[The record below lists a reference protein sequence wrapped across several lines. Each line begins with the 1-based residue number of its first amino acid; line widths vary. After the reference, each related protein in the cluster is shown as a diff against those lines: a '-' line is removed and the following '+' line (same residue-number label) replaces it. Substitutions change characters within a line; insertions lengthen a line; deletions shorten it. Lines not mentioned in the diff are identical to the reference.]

1 MWCKNL
7 KPKYSMRIA
16 LQKIQCYVPASLPPP
31 SSYFILISA
40 LISFFDYYE
49 ILYVLENFDKSSSFL
64 DYFLKFSVQLQNV
77 WNHWYI

>member
-1 MWCKNL
+1 MTSKKL
-7 KPKYSMRIA
+7 VVSVRLYLP
-16 LQKIQCYVPASLPPP
+16 SLPDICTWKKFATFFKG
-31 SSYFILISA
+31 FILISA
-40 LISFFDYYE
+40 LISFLDYYE